1 MINANHPQINHIR
14 MVIVAVFVVILGMF
28 HIKNAKHRVLNE
40 KQYQQQQVKQE
51 NIKQT
56 KTDLDLN

>member
-1 MINANHPQINHIR
+1 MINPNHPQINHIR

-28 HIKNAKHRVLNE
+28 HIKNAKFRALSE
-40 KQYQQQQVKQE
+40 KQYEQQQVKQE

-56 KTDLDLN
+56 KTSLDLN

>member
-1 MINANHPQINHIR
+1 MINPNHPQINHIR
-14 MVIVAVFVVILGMF
+14 MVIVAVFVVMLGMF

-51 NIKQT
+51 SIKQT
-56 KTDLDLN
+56 KTDLGLN